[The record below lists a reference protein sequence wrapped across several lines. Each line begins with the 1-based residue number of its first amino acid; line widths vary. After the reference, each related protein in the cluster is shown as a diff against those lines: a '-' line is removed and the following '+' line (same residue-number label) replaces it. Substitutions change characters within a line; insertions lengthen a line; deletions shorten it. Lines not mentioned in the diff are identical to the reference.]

1 MKTLQWIPAAEPPQ
15 EMTQVLMV
23 GGKYAV
29 AQGVWWDGGKDK
41 KPGFWLQAGESLFHA
56 PWVEWWI
63 PMPEKPANDELCGP
77 PTRDVARDS
86 GTESANGGSQ
96 Q

>member
-1 MKTLQWIPAAEPPQ
+1 MKTLQWIPAAEPPK
-15 EMTQVLMV
+15 ELTQVLMV

-63 PMPEKPANDELCGP
+63 PMPEKPANSVISDG
-77 PTRDVARDS
+77 VAKPKDIN
-86 GTESANGGSQ
+86 ALD
-96 Q
+96 

>member
-63 PMPEKPANDELCGP
+63 PMPEKPANSVLGNAGAK
-77 PTRDVARDS
+77 TK
-86 GTESANGGSQ
+86 GANEVDKTT
-96 Q
+96 